1 MTTQKKKAKFDY
13 NRPEVRAMV
22 DEIVHGTFMK
32 EGTMVAFPTCFPGAS
47 VPIVPDE
54 SKITALD
61 IAADGLVYGGT
72 SGKKSHIFVGMFHG
86 VTGVVFDMN
95 PVDGATACPA
105 ICCGKQRVFAFVNT
119 PGSGGRILATDL
131 RPLPFDLIQEWGF
144 ERPKFDDL
152 GAPVPGEPV
161 VHAVADA
168 AREVVVG
175 VTTSRLFTLDMAS
188 GKAQVVA
195 ELPGA
200 ARLAVTAGGVVG
212 PDGASH
218 LWSFNVGARSLKR
231 KSYELPAG
239 LWGKDPLHWA
249 RNPVNGIL
257 YTADSDGRLFSFHGD
272 RGFSGPLGTTVV
284 GPVGP
289 MAATFDGRV
298 FGFCGPELAKMFS
311 YDPRHGQVTD
321 LGVAVSV
328 IERRRYGYVF
338 GDAVT
343 GRDGEI
349 VFGEN
354 DDFGHVWLYFPKILP
369 A

>member
-1 MTTQKKKAKFDY
+1 MTAQKKKVKFDY
-13 NRPEVRAMV
+13 DSPEVRAMV

-32 EGTMVAFPTCFPGAS
+32 EGTMVAFPTGFPGAS

-61 IAADGLVYGGT
+61 VAADGIVYGGT
-72 SGKKSHIFVGMFHG
+72 SGKRAHIFVGMFHG
-86 VTGVVFDMN
+86 VTGVVFDMKA
-95 PVDGATACPA
+95 VDGATDCPA
-105 ICCGKQRVFAFVNT
+105 VCCGKSRVIACVNT
-119 PGSGGRILATDL
+119 PGSGGRIFSTALQ
-131 RPLPFDLIQEWGF
+131 PLPFDLIQEWGF

-152 GAPVPGEPV
+152 GAPVPGEPI

-168 AREVVVG
+168 SREVVVG
-175 VTTSRLFTLDMAS
+175 VTASRLFTVDMAS
-188 GKAQVVA
+188 GKVQAVA

-200 ARLAVTAGGVVG
+200 ARLAATQGAVLG

-218 LWSFNVGARSLKR
+218 LWSFDIASRTLKH
-231 KSYELPAG
+231 KLYSLPAG
-239 LWGKDPLHWA
+239 SWGKEPLCWA
-249 RNPVNGIL
+249 KNPLNGIL
-257 YTADSDGRLFSFHGD
+257 YTADAEGRLFSFHGD
-272 RGFSGPLGTTVV
+272 RGFSGPLGRTVV

-298 FGFCGPELAKMFS
+298 FGFCGPELAKMFC
-311 YDPRHGQVTD
+311 YDPRRCEIAD

-349 VFGEN
+349 IFGEN